1 MAETHDVMALVAF
14 GEADDFAGQG
24 LADEYA
30 FAAPSDFA
38 GVVDASDLVMGVV
51 PRVVDPRGHR
61 PRGGAADSRR
71 RPLLQRL
78 VRTLLVEVLA
88 KHVEALLLFA
98 RAQRRRLRRL
108 LRQRAVH
115 PLVSTIVLRRS
126 RTAEMRLDAQLQQP
140 YRQSR
145 KPTRARRSERLA
157 VVGAD
162 RLGKPE
168 VPEKALENRSDLF
181 MLGLR
186 IRTSSR

>member
-1 MAETHDVMALVAF
+1 MNMLSPRHRIL
-14 GEADDFAGQG
+14 AGG
-24 LADEYA
+24 
-30 FAAPSDFA
+30 
-38 GVVDASDLVMGVV
+38 VDASDLVMGVV
-51 PRVVDPRGHR
+51 PGVVDPRGHR
-61 PRGGAADSRR
+61 PRGRAPNSRR

-88 KHVEALLLFA
+88 KRVESLLLFA

-145 KPTRARRSERLA
+145 KPTGARRSERRP

-162 RLGKPE
+162 RVGKPE
-168 VPEKALENRSDLF
+168 VPEKALENRPDLF
-181 MLGLR
+181 MVGPKKSVPPADSGSR
-186 IRTSSR
+186 CRSPSTDRCAARRACGTSL